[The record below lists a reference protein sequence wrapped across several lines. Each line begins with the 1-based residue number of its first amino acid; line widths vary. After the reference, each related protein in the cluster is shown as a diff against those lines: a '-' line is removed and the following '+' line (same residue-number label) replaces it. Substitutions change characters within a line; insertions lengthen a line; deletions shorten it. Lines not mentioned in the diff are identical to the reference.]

1 MEVRSEVLRKSI
13 KVRAFHKDLD
23 LRPTKSVNR
32 KVQVV
37 KKVKESRSIDDSIE
51 KDFLYER
58 GDPSLFL
65 NPSKNRYEMLGYTV
79 VKDPYKI
86 CKPLNKNLRKVES
99 RQQASARSGKE
110 FHKNFNLRPSY
121 VLKKEEDSKI
131 ELESQIKLINER
143 IKNHKQT
150 KPKTFKSDSN
160 FLFRQERSLNRF
172 DFAKNKWERIE
183 KGLMSKLKRKPDE
196 LLGMKRKQEYENSTE
211 RLPNW
216 TTSLRSNP
224 DDKKFYEFIPV
235 GNKLSGIFIRDII
248 SYSPEVKFKT
258 RSCPDLS
265 IAGLSKLPM
274 EILAVKKTGGRILN
288 EMNTYDCNKEEVFAE
303 DYGRKSV
310 GKCSNN

>member
-1 MEVRSEVLRKSI
+1 MDTMSGVLRKSI
-13 KVRAFHKDLD
+13 KVRAFHKDST
-23 LRPTKSVNR
+23 LRPTNSVNR
-32 KVQVV
+32 KIQVV

-65 NPSKNRYEMLGYTV
+65 NPSKSRYELLGYTV

-86 CKPLNKNLRKVES
+86 RQASNKNLQKLES
-99 RQQASARSGKE
+99 RQQASVRSGKE
-110 FHKNFNLRPSY
+110 FHKHFNLRPSY
-121 VLKKEEDSKI
+121 IPKKEEDSKI
-131 ELESQIKLINER
+131 ELESQIKIINDR

-172 DFAKNKWERIE
+172 DFAKNKWEKIE
-183 KGLMSKLKRKPDE
+183 KGLMSKLKRKHEE
-196 LLGMKRKQEYENSTE
+196 LIGMKRKQEYENSTE

-235 GNKLSGIFIRDII
+235 GNKLSGIFIRDIV
-248 SYSPEVKFKT
+248 SYSPEVRFKT
-258 RSCPDLS
+258 KSCPDLS

-274 EILAVKKTGGRILN
+274 EIMAVKNTGGRILN
-288 EMNTYDCNKEEVFAE
+288 ETNTYNCNKEEVFAE
-303 DYGRKSV
+303 DYGRRL
-310 GKCSNN
+310 GKYLNN